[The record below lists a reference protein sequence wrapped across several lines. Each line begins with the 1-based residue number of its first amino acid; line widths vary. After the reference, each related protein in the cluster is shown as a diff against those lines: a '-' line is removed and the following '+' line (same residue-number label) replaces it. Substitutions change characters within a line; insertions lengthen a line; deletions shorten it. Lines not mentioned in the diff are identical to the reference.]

1 MPGKNDIPIFRNL
14 DGVYYRVI
22 RDGIHV
28 NRCFSDLSEA
38 EQDEIMAEYNAE
50 QLRRLLSLSQHEPTP
65 DWRCAASCQRRMKG
79 EQNGSRES
87 GFFHLTDAAE
97 DSIRQ
102 YR

>member
-1 MPGKNDIPIFRNL
+1 MPEKNDIPIFRNL

-50 QLRRLLSLSQHEPTP
+50 QLRRLCRFLSMSHARLEMRWILSETNE
-65 DWRCAASCQRRMKG
+65 RR
-79 EQNGSRES
+79 
-87 GFFHLTDAAE
+87 AE
-97 DSIRQ
+97 WK
-102 YR
+102 